1 MSTPHESDERA
12 REPAGR
18 ADPELARLDELGRL
32 TELGRETRQL
42 RESELARLTEL
53 ERWGS
58 IQRYVPYGGLVIGT
72 VLTLLVRDVDWPA
85 WWVDLAFAG
94 AAALWVRLCRPEYG
108 IRPVPGPVFFVVW
121 TLLAGALVVCS
132 PWNGFVAFVGY
143 LFALDLLP
151 GRWRFAGVAVTAVL
165 AATSQ
170 LGGLPPATGGGLA
183 IWGAVVLVNAVLA
196 SWFGYYGWLT
206 DQQSAERKRT
216 IDQLNEANERLAAAM
231 QENAQLQAQLVASA
245 RDAGVRDE
253 RERLAREIHDTLAQ
267 GLAGIVA
274 QLQAARTAG
283 PTSRER
289 HLDTAAEL
297 ARSTLVE
304 ARRSVQALRPEP
316 LEAARLPDALADV
329 AARWSEVSGV
339 PAAVTTTGTARQL
352 HPGGGDRAAADRT
365 GGAGQRG
372 QARDGQPGRG
382 DVVVHGGRGDAG
394 RAGRRDRVRPG
405 RPARGGRRRQRLR
418 SDRHAAAG
426 RPGRRPA
433 GDRVRAGRGHRGL
446 RDRPGDP
453 GMSEREGSQ
462 RERGAPRPTVRRC
475 A

>member
-1 MSTPHESDERA
+1 VSTPHESDERA
-12 REPAGR
+12 RG
-18 ADPELARLDELGRL
+18 ADPGLARLDELGRL

-42 RESELARLTEL
+42 RESELARLSEL

-85 WWVDLAFAG
+85 RWVALAFAG

-108 IRPVPGPVFFVVW
+108 VRPVPGPVFFVVW

-216 IDQLNEANERLAAAM
+216 IDELNEANERLAAAM
-231 QENAQLQAQLVASA
+231 KENAQLQAQLVASA

-283 PTSRER
+283 ATSRER

-352 HPGGGDRAAADRT
+352 HPEVEIALLRT
-365 GGAGQRG
+365 GQEALANVGKHATASRVGVTLSYME
-372 QARDGQPGRG
+372 
-382 DVVVHGGRGDAG
+382 DVVTLDVRDDGIGFDPTGLPEEVADGSGFGLTGMRRRVARVAG
-394 RAGRRDRVRPG
+394 RLEIESAPG
-405 RPARGGRRRQRLR
+405 EGTAVSATVPAI
-418 SDRHAAAG
+418 
-426 RPGRRPA
+426 PA
-433 GDRVRAGRGHRGL
+433 
-446 RDRPGDP
+446 
-453 GMSEREGSQ
+453 
-462 RERGAPRPTVRRC
+462 
-475 A
+475 

>member
-1 MSTPHESDERA
+1 MSTPQESDE
-12 REPAGR
+12 
-18 ADPELARLDELGRL
+18 LIRL
-32 TELGRETRQL
+32 TELGRLSELGRGTEQL
-42 RESELARLTEL
+42 RESELARLSEL

-94 AAALWVRLCRPEYG
+94 AAALWVRLFRPEYG
-108 IRPVPGPVFFVVW
+108 VRPVSGPVFFVVW

-206 DQQSAERKRT
+206 DQQSAERKQA
-216 IDQLNEANERLAAAM
+216 IDELNQANERLAAAM
-231 QENAQLQAQLVASA
+231 KENAQLQAQLVASA

-274 QLQAARTAG
+274 QLQAARTASVTG
-283 PTSRER
+283 RER

-316 LEAARLPDALADV
+316 LEGARLPDALADV
-329 AARWSEVSGV
+329 AARWAEVSGV
-339 PAAVTTTGTARQL
+339 PAAVTTTGTPRQL
-352 HPGGGDRAAADRT
+352 HPEVEIALLRT
-365 GGAGQRG
+365 GQEALANVGKHASASRVGVTLSYME
-372 QARDGQPGRG
+372 
-382 DVVVHGGRGDAG
+382 DVVTLDVRDDGIGFDLAGLPEQVADGSGFWLTGMRQRVGRVAG
-394 RAGRRDRVRPG
+394 RLEIESAPG
-405 RPARGGRRRQRLR
+405 EGTAVCATVPAI
-418 SDRHAAAG
+418 
-426 RPGRRPA
+426 PA
-433 GDRVRAGRGHRGL
+433 
-446 RDRPGDP
+446 
-453 GMSEREGSQ
+453 
-462 RERGAPRPTVRRC
+462 
-475 A
+475 